1 MDHTCSPSTW
11 KIESEKLLVQGLLVQ
26 VFISSSFPIK
36 SVPQNLCDLCL
47 RSFLEKDGRAR
58 DRSKHLLC
66 MSKRPMIDSSVLISG
81 IMPFQV

>member
-11 KIESEKLLVQGLLVQ
+11 KIESEKLLVQGQPRFL
-26 VFISSSFPIK
+26 IK
-36 SVPQNLCDLCL
+36 SVPQKLCDLCL

-58 DRSKHLLC
+58 DGSKHLLC

-81 IMPFQV
+81 ICHFRFR